1 MMQLSLFEQTFKQYQ
16 RLIFFDLET
25 TGFSPTHDDIIELGL
40 VIVDPHQD
48 FRVVKMDNVLIKASK
63 PLPQK
68 IVELTNITDAML
80 QRDGIEPKALHQ
92 RLQSY
97 LKEPALWLAYNMQFD
112 LGFLIAFMKRHDPS
126 FVFKDDIF
134 DVMAAYKDYN
144 VPPHRLMHAIAR
156 YNIVFEN
163 THRALDD
170 VLATVEVFKA
180 LSNDADLVPYINV
193 IGYHETYGL
202 KGPKLPHVT
211 YLPQKNERESLKN
224 ALKKV

>member
-1 MMQLSLFEQTFKQYQ
+1 MQLSLFEENFKQYK

-25 TGFSPTHDDIIELGL
+25 TGFYPNQDDIIELGL
-40 VIVDPHQD
+40 VEVDPHQD
-48 FRVVKMDNVLIKASK
+48 FRVVKMDNVLVKASK
-63 PLPQK
+63 PLPEK
-68 IVELTNITDAML
+68 IIELTNITDAML
-80 QRDGIEPKALHQ
+80 AHDGIEPRGLYE
-92 RLQSY
+92 LLSEY

-112 LGFLIAFMKRHDPS
+112 LGFLLAFMKRYDPN
-126 FVFKDDIF
+126 FTFTHDIF

-180 LSNDADLVPYINV
+180 LLNETDIVPYINV
-193 IGYHETYGL
+193 IGYHDTYGL

-224 ALKKV
+224 ALKKG